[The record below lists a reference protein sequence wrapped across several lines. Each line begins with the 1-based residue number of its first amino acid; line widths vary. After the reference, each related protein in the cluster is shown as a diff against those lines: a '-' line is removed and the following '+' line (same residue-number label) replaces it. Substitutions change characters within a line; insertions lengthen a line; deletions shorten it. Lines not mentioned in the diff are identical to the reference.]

1 MKLLV
6 AGLTGQLGT
15 AVRALPA
22 DAGEDPLRL
31 VAVRRHGS
39 PWSLPAEEVE
49 TVLPGDVRRPRWDL
63 SDDALAGPA
72 ADVDAVVDLAAD
84 TNWAGGVR
92 DLFATNAL
100 GAVHGYHVARE
111 LSRRA
116 GRPIPYVY
124 AGSVYVAG
132 DAVGEI
138 PERPAPPTGDRTAYE
153 RSKWLAE
160 RQLIG
165 EATGPDRPPLL
176 IARLPA
182 LVGDSRTG
190 RTLRRNSLY
199 LLADRWDDLPGG
211 VLPAMRDARVD
222 VLPRDV
228 AATGLVRLVREVV
241 ARPPDRP
248 LICHLGLGESAP
260 SLRGVLAAA
269 RTAGGRRGR
278 RDLRVVTVG
287 ARALLWSSRNADR
300 FLPLGQS
307 AHNAL
312 IGLRYIGLDRVFSRP
327 VLASL
332 LGDDLPAVDVDVL
345 ARLVFGAPPRRLD
358 SPAGNGSMAR
368 FPE

>member
-1 MKLLV
+1 VKLLV

-15 AVRALPA
+15 ALRELAGAPEPARLVALRREGSPRALPA
-22 DAGEDPLRL
+22 G
-31 VAVRRHGS
+31 
-39 PWSLPAEEVE
+39 EVE
-49 TVLPGDVRRPRWDL
+49 AVVTGDVRRPRWGLD
-63 SDDALAGPA
+63 DDALAGPA

-100 GAVHGYHVARE
+100 GAVHGYHVAQE
-111 LSRRA
+111 LTRRA
-116 GRPIPYVY
+116 GRPVPYVY

-132 DAVGEI
+132 GTVGEV
-138 PERPAPPTGDRTAYE
+138 PERLAAPAGDRTAYE

-160 RQLIG
+160 RQLIS
-165 EATGPDRPPLL
+165 EAGDPDRPPLL
-176 IARLPA
+176 IARMPA

-199 LLADRWDDLPGG
+199 LLTDHWTDLPGG

-222 VLPRDV
+222 ALPRDV
-228 AATGLVRLVREVV
+228 AAEALLRAVRAVV
-241 ARPPDRP
+241 ERTPGPP
-248 LICHLGLGESAP
+248 LICHLGLGETAP
-260 SLRGVLAAA
+260 SLRGLLAAA
-269 RTAGGRRGR
+269 RTAGGQRGKGEPR
-278 RDLRVVTVG
+278 LVTVG
-287 ARALLWSSRNADR
+287 ARALLWTSLNADR

-307 AHNAL
+307 DHNAL

-345 ARLVFGAPPRRLD
+345 ARLIFGARPRRLD
-358 SPAGNGSMAR
+358 SPVVNGSMAR
-368 FPE
+368 FPG